1 MKSFNCLILD
11 DDELDR
17 LSVVSHVKR
26 YPEFRI
32 AGVFETAPDA
42 LSVLFS
48 AGIDVLF
55 LDIDMPG
62 MSGLEFRQAAVN
74 VPVCI
79 FISAH
84 PHHALES
91 FALDTLDF
99 IVKPLKAERFASTVK
114 RIHDY
119 MELREKASLFESS
132 LGADVIYIK
141 EGYGQSKVK
150 LHDILY
156 LEALKDYTRI
166 VTRHKKH
173 CVLSNLGTL
182 LKEPA
187 FASFMR
193 VHRSFAVQKQFVE
206 KILPNEVILNGD
218 VSIPLGRSYKD
229 SLTGLTS
236 S

>member
-1 MKSFNCLILD
+1 MKSFKCLILD

-17 LSVVSHVKR
+17 LSLLSNVKR
-26 YPEFRI
+26 FPEFEI
-32 AGVFETAPDA
+32 AGVFASASDA
-42 LSVLFS
+42 LAALS
-48 AGIDVLF
+48 ATAFDVLF

-62 MSGLEFRQAAVN
+62 MNGLEFRQAAAN

-84 PHHALES
+84 PQHAIET

-99 IVKPLKAERFASTVK
+99 IVKPLKSERFAQTVQ

-141 EGYGQSKVK
+141 EGYGQTKVK

-156 LEALKDYTRI
+156 LEALKDYTKI
-166 VTRHKKH
+166 VTRHKRH

-182 LKEPA
+182 LKEPT
-187 FASFMR
+187 FASFLR
-193 VHRSFAVQKQFVE
+193 IHRSFAVQRQFVE
-206 KILPNEVILNGD
+206 KILPNEVVLHGGLS
-218 VSIPLGRSYKD
+218 VPLGRSYKD
-229 SLTGLTS
+229 SLSDLMPD
-236 S
+236 